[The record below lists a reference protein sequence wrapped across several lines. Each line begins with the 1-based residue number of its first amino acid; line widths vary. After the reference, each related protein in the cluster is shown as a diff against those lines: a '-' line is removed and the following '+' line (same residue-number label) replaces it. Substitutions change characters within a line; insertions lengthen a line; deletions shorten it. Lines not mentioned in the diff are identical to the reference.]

1 MVIVV
6 MVMVL
11 VMVSIK
17 TVMVVKVRMTR
28 SELMVSEIGWFGWLD
43 KKL

>member
-1 MVIVV
+1 M
-6 MVMVL
+6 MVMVVML
-11 VMVSIK
+11 AVMVSMK

>member
-1 MVIVV
+1 MMLVV
-6 MVMVL
+6 MVSM
-11 VMVSIK
+11 K

-28 SELMVSEIGWFGWLD
+28 LELMVSEIGWFGWLD

>member
-1 MVIVV
+1 MMVMVMMLVV
-6 MVMVL
+6 MVSM
-11 VMVSIK
+11 K

-28 SELMVSEIGWFGWLD
+28 SELMVSEIGWFRWLD